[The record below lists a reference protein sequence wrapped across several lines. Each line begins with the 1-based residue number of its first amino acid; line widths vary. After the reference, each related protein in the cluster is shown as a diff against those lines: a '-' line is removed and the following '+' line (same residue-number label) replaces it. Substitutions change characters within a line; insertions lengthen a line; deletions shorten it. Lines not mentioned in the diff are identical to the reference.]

1 LENTLAVIK
10 VGATYY
16 NTVTGRKI
24 TNDADL
30 LAEIERAG
38 QVGIPTR
45 NNTAIVGGS
54 IASKARTP
62 ARAAHKAAGISGGF
76 IGHAEAPKATDGQSL
91 ASQGADVIATYT
103 SVHGDNAYSQWVKDH
118 NRETGAGPVR
128 VPAPG
133 STSRLAGQFG
143 DIHYSDAPIP
153 SGYRLTGSEQDPRSK
168 VIYEVYRGPNG
179 DLFRRAVPGPSGD
192 ASVATDPDARARRLA
207 AIDVTETPDDEMLS
221 PGGLPGETIFDE
233 KRRLEAALKASKVD
247 TTGMTLTQLRTEILE
262 RGIIARA
269 LTETEKEEA
278 GEKESIKTGIP
289 DLDTAL
295 EGLRITTG
303 FKERELDAK
312 IAADAAQAAYLEKRL
327 NFESEDA
334 SRAAALS
341 AARLV
346 IEERSLNRQYGLDV
360 GNFLMSARGPRN
372 FGQLFNIYGGDPA
385 KAGGLPGR
393 ILSAVGGGGA
403 PVGATP
409 NTAVPAGAQLGF
421 DQVIRNLYAG
431 GAQPTADQVMG
442 ALMGST
448 PEPTVPGAT
457 GEQAGVPVPQPAFGA
472 SASNPRPGFTLDP
485 RNVNPQQFNKLLPS
499 EQTAA
504 FSLFESGGFPIEDV
518 AEIFNRALP
527 NAQRLAS
534 ARLGTSGLRV

>member
-1 LENTLAVIK
+1 MAVIK
-10 VGATYY
+10 VGPHYY

-24 TNDADL
+24 VGTSTQTAHQVL
-30 LAEIERAG
+30 MAEINRAG

-45 NNTAIVGGS
+45 NDRSIVAGKLAES
-54 IASKARTP
+54 RRTP
-62 ARAAHKAAGISGGF
+62 
-76 IGHAEAPKATDGQSL
+76 L
-91 ASQGADVIATYT
+91 
-103 SVHGDNAYSQWVKDH
+103 
-118 NRETGAGPVR
+118 R

-143 DIHYSDAPIP
+143 DIHSSDAPIP
-153 SGYRLTGSEQDPRSK
+153 SGYRLTGSEQDPQSK

-192 ASVATDPDARARRLA
+192 PSSVAIDPVARARRLA
-207 AIDVTETPDDEMLS
+207 AIDVTETPDGRVGATVDDEMLS

-233 KRRLEAALKASKVD
+233 KQRLEAALKASKVD
-247 TTGMTLTQLRTEILE
+247 TTGMTLAQLRTETLE

-269 LTETEKEEA
+269 LTETEKKEA
-278 GEKESIKTGIP
+278 GEQESIKTGIP

-295 EGLRITTG
+295 EELRITTG

-327 NFESEDA
+327 NFEDEDA
-334 SRAAALS
+334 SRTAALA

-360 GNFLMSARGPRN
+360 GSFLMSARGPRN

-393 ILSAVGGGGA
+393 ILSAVGGGGP

-409 NTAVPAGAQLGF
+409 STAVPAGAQLGF

-448 PEPTVPGAT
+448 PEPTVPGAI
-457 GEQAGVPVPQPAFGA
+457 GGQAGVPVPQPAFGA

-485 RNVNPQQFNKLLPS
+485 RNVNPQQFNKLLPT
-499 EQTAA
+499 ERQAA
-504 FSLFESGGFPIEDV
+504 FSLFESAGFPIEDV